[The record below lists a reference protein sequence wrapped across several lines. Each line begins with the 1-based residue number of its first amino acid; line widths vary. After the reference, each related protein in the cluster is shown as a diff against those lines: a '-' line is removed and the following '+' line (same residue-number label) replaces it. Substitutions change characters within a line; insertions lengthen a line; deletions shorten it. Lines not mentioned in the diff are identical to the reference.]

1 MARTPEARKVLRDLG
16 KELESA
22 SRRSGQT
29 LEWSAA
35 ERAFLGLISAN
46 LTGFRTSER
55 ITRRVRRRS

>member
-1 MARTPEARKVLRDLG
+1 MARTPEARKVLRDLD

-35 ERAFLGLISAN
+35 ERAF
-46 LTGFRTSER
+46 
-55 ITRRVRRRS
+55 